1 MDTVQINPDIFRE
14 FSIRG
19 IADQDLTDEVVV
31 LIGQAIGAFFK
42 NQDNQSLVIGR
53 DVRLSSERISQ
64 SLIKGLLAGGIKVT
78 EIGTVPTPVHNFAT
92 DYYGADGGVQVTAS
106 HNPAEYNGLKIR
118 SADRTLYG
126 HEIQEIY
133 RLAVERQDVLLNDT
147 GQGELTRLDP
157 LPVYLGYLKALVHF
171 SASAS
176 IRPLKVVADGGHGT
190 NGQIVS
196 DLLRELGCNVIE
208 LYSKPDGN
216 FPEREPDPTASGA
229 TDALAAVVQKEGADL
244 GLAYDGD
251 GDRLVLVDENG
262 SRVMGDQIMMILARE
277 ILHQGSAK
285 IVYEILCTQ
294 ALADDVLA
302 HGGQPVMTPSGYAFV
317 HEAMQKTG
325 AALGGELSGH
335 LFFNESDFHFDDAI
349 LATVKILNVVAHN
362 KRPMSELVAELPTL
376 HSSDEIR
383 LDCPDEI
390 KTRVVERVQA
400 QFAGDYKVETV
411 DGARI
416 HFGDGWALV
425 RQSNTQPKISM
436 RFEARSAVQL
446 KLIQS
451 TVQSFVEATIRRYTA
466 Q

>member
-1 MDTVQINPDIFRE
+1 MV
-14 FSIRG
+14 IR
-19 IADQDLTDEVVV
+19 
-31 LIGQAIGAFFK
+31 IGQAIGAFFK
-42 NQDNQSLVIGR
+42 NQDNQSLVVGR

-64 SLIKGLLAGGIKVT
+64 ALIKGLLAGGLKVT
-78 EIGTVPTPVHNFAT
+78 DTGAVPTPVHNFAA
-92 DYYGADGGVQVTAS
+92 DYYDADGGVQVTAS

-118 SADRTLYG
+118 TADRTLYG

-133 RLAVERQDVLLNDT
+133 RLIVERQDILLAET
-147 GQGELTRLDP
+147 GQDELTRLDP
-157 LPVYLGYLKALVHF
+157 LPVYLDYLKALAHF
-171 SASAS
+171 SASA
-176 IRPLKVVADGGHGT
+176 RTQPLKVVVDGGHGT

-196 DLLRELGCNVIE
+196 NLLHDLGCNVVE
-208 LYSKPDGN
+208 LYCEPDGN
-216 FPEREPDPTASGA
+216 FPLREPDPTASGA
-229 TDALAAVVQKEGADL
+229 TDALTMLVQKEEADL

-277 ILHQGSAK
+277 ILHQGPAK

-317 HEAMQKTG
+317 HEAMQETG

-335 LFFNESDFHFDDAI
+335 LFFNESAFRFDDAI
-349 LATVKILNVVAHN
+349 LATVKILNVVAHSN
-362 KRPMSELVAELPTL
+362 RPLSELVAELPTL

-390 KTRVVERVQA
+390 KSRVVERVKA

-436 RFEARSAVQL
+436 RFEARNAVQL

-451 TVQSFVEATIRRYTA
+451 TVQSLVEATIRRYTP